1 MDTPGIL
8 DRPIDM
14 HNEIEHLTYATVMHF
29 PDALLLYVIDPTSLA
44 GEHTSSLTNQ
54 LNIRSYLKRT
64 FPEHSWVDVLTKD
77 DVFSCS
83 PAMQEEFRAVVRDYN
98 EVAEGQRLSKKL
110 SIGEGDGDGDGQQQG
125 QGCGQ
130 GHVPFDTDACLRSG
144 GSSSDATGAS
154 PSYAAVQVQVQGSLN
169 GGLCEPYPLA
179 SVVAVSAAP
188 DTTATDIL
196 PAPTV
201 SVDQLI
207 RRIAEHFREREQQYN
222 SEDESVDV

>member
-8 DRPIDM
+8 DRPIGM

-44 GEHTSSLTNQ
+44 GEYTSSLINQ

-83 PAMQEEFRAVVRDYN
+83 PAMQEEFRTVVRDYN
-98 EVAEGQRLSKKL
+98 EVAEFQRLSRKL
-110 SIGEGDGDGDGQQQG
+110 STVEGESESDVQQLG

-130 GHVPFDTDACLRSG
+130 GHVPFDTDACVRSG
-144 GSSSDATGAS
+144 GGSSSSSDATDAS
-154 PSYAAVQVQVQGSLN
+154 PSSAVEVQVQGSLN
-169 GGLCEPYPLA
+169 CGLCEPYPLA

-196 PAPTV
+196 PGSTV
-201 SVDQLI
+201 SVDQLV
-207 RRIAEHFREREQQYN
+207 RRIAEHFRERE
-222 SEDESVDV
+222 VK